1 LRPPVFNPLAPYDW
15 RLAKLES
22 REMKHRRFRIRPE
35 NIQGQRA
42 FINDP
47 QEIRHI
53 RNVLRLGE
61 GDPVSLFDGRGK
73 EYLASIVQIT
83 RGRVVLSLK
92 AEAASVPVES
102 PAKIILGAALLK
114 APKFDWLLQKV
125 TELGLSEIVPFSSS
139 HVVPRWGGGQ
149 TGARGAR
156 WEKIVTEAAK
166 QCGRAAI
173 PRIHP
178 LRSFEDA
185 LAYDAGR
192 ATKVLLWEKEKAV
205 TLGETVAH
213 SSRVFVL
220 VGPEGGFSA
229 EEALQAQAAGFQPVR
244 LGPRILRAETAGVAI
259 VALLQFILGDLNQ

>member
-1 LRPPVFNPLAPYDW
+1 
-15 RLAKLES
+15 
-22 REMKHRRFRIRPE
+22 MKHRRFRIHPE
-35 NIQGQRA
+35 HIQGQRA
-42 FINDP
+42 FIDDS

-61 GDPVSLFDGRGK
+61 GDPVSLFDGEGK
-73 EYLASIVQIT
+73 EYRASIVQIT
-83 RGRVVLSLK
+83 RGRIILSLK
-92 AEAASVPVES
+92 AEALSVPMES
-102 PAKIILGAALLK
+102 PAKIILGVAVLK

-125 TELGLSEIVPFSSS
+125 TELGVSEIVPFSSS

-156 WEKIVTEAAK
+156 WEKIAAEAAK

-173 PRIHP
+173 PRIHS
-178 LRSFEDA
+178 LRSFEEA

-192 ATKVLLWEKEKAV
+192 ATKVLLWEEEKALR
-205 TLGETVAH
+205 LGETVAH

-220 VGPEGGFSA
+220 VGPEGGFSD

-259 VALLQFILGDLNQ
+259 VALLQFILGDLDK